1 MDGENNGSKPY
12 EQMGWFGGFSH
23 YFWINT
29 HMHYHMDVSK
39 KGTPKW
45 MVKIMVPNPMNKW
58 DGLEG
63 FPIIFGST
71 PTCTTTWMFPKRV
84 PQNGW

>member
-12 EQMGWFGGFSH
+12 EQM
-23 YFWINT
+23 
-29 HMHYHMDVSK
+29 
-39 KGTPKW
+39 
-45 MVKIMVPNPMNKW
+45 

-71 PTCTTTWMFPKRV
+71 PTCTTKWMFPKIGV
-84 PQNGW
+84 GPQNGWWK

>member
-1 MDGENNGSKPY
+1 MDGENNGSNPY

-45 MVKIMVPNPMNKW
+45 MVKIMELQLKFN
-58 DGLEG
+58 
-63 FPIIFGST
+63 T
-71 PTCTTTWMFPKRV
+71 PPGGAPPHTRPLYPWLIPR
-84 PQNGW
+84 